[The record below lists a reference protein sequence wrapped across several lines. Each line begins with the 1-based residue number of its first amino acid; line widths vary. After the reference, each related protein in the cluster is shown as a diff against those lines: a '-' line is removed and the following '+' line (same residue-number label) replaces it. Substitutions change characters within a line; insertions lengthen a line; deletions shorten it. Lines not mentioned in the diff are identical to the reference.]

1 MRKISKLNSF
11 ILTIV
16 FLILMFMIYR
26 LNLVPIKYFLLIGG
40 ILLIFVFLFD
50 FKLIRKKTG
59 TVSRIIYNI
68 FALILIALSCYAMTY
83 INATYKFMNSIVADN
98 FETITYDVVTS
109 SNSNYN
115 HIGDLYEKKLG
126 YMNTDKNY
134 PLAKIKIRNSFVFDT
149 DTNIH
154 LLMNLLLQ

>member
-115 HIGDLYEKKLG
+115 NIGDLYEKAL
-126 YMNTDKNY
+126 
-134 PLAKIKIRNSFVFDT
+134 
-149 DTNIH
+149 
-154 LLMNLLLQ
+154 